1 MACSHRSPSGR
12 GAQACPAV
20 IDPQEISRYWDVR
33 APSYSNGVRDE
44 MAGFERR
51 AWTQLL
57 SERLASLGNLSDLHV
72 LDLGCGPGFFS
83 ILLARLGCRVDA
95 VDASEGMLG
104 QAHAN
109 AVRAGVENEITFH
122 KGDIKLTCFNDDSFD
137 AIVSRNVTWLL
148 DEPLQAYGEWHRL
161 LVPGGKMIA
170 FDANWYRYLIDAETD
185 RKRTADQRDS
195 SVLEWSADAVATSV
209 EERACEQIALRLPL
223 TYELRPSWDAAVLTD
238 LGYSSVL
245 TDESVWRRV
254 WSRGEQLFYA
264 SSPLFMI
271 EAVK

>member
-1 MACSHRSPSGR
+1 MACNQGSPRGR
-12 GAQACPAV
+12 GAQACLAV
-20 IDPQEISRYWDVR
+20 VDPQEISRYWDVR

-44 MAGFERR
+44 MAGFEHR
-51 AWTQLL
+51 AWARLL
-57 SERLASLGNLSDLHV
+57 TERLACLGRLSDLHV

-95 VDASEGMLG
+95 VDASEGMLE
-104 QAHAN
+104 QARRN
-109 AVRAGVENEITFH
+109 AVCAGVENEITFH
-122 KGDIKLTCFNDDSFD
+122 KGDMKLTFFNDDSFD

-161 LVPGGKMIA
+161 LAPGGKMIA

-185 RKRTADQRDS
+185 RRRAADQRDPS
-195 SVLEWSADAVATSV
+195 ILEWSADAVATSV

-238 LGYSSVL
+238 LGYSSVH
-245 TDESVWRRV
+245 TDEAVWRRV